1 MLILGLNAYHGDSSA
16 CLIKDGNVVCA
27 CEEERITRVKHWAGF
42 PIESIK
48 FCLDDQKISIKDIDY
63 ITISRDPKA
72 NIFKKIIYT
81 IKNHTNLNNLRKRF
95 NNALQISSIKNK
107 ISEGL
112 RIPKHDIKA
121 KIYNIE
127 HHRSH
132 LASSFF
138 ASKFNKAAVVSID
151 GFGDF
156 TSTMTAI
163 GIDNKLKVIK
173 TVNYPH
179 SIGIFY
185 TAATQFLGFKNYGD
199 EYKVMGLSSYGKPI
213 YINELEKII
222 SITDD
227 GLFKLNNNYFLH
239 FKEGVSMKWSN
250 GSPNINILYSPLWNR
265 IFGNARNK
273 NEDINQHHMNIASS
287 VQKFTEIII
296 CNMLNKLYDKV
307 KLKNLCLSGGVIQNS
322 VINGKIVKKTKFENI
337 YIPAAAHDAGT
348 SIGAAKLVHHEITGD
363 MTKRPLQNLYL
374 GPVQDNFTRLYM
386 ERTRPTT
393 PFEVADAIADGKI
406 IAIYQGRSEAGPR
419 ALGNRSI
426 LFDPRNK
433 EAKNI
438 INRVKRREEFRP
450 FAASVMEEYAKGW
463 FDLRGLNQSPYMMY
477 AVDVMSDEIPGVT
490 HVDNTCRVQ
499 TVNADQNFHYYQL
512 INCFH
517 EKTGVPILFNTSF
530 NLAGECIVETPVDAI
545 ETMKRSKIDAIYF
558 AELGCLVSNNNN
570 TTTTITT

>member
-1 MLILGLNAYHGDSSA
+1 MYILGINAYHGDSSA

-42 PIESIK
+42 PMESIK
-48 FCLDDQKISIKDIDY
+48 FCLDDQKISINDIDY

-112 RIPKHDIKA
+112 RIPKHNIKA

-138 ASKFNKAAVVSID
+138 ASKFDKSAVVSID

-185 TAATQFLGFKNYGD
+185 TMTTQFLGFKNYGD

-287 VQKFTEIII
+287 VQKYTEIII
-296 CNMLNKLYDKV
+296 CKMLNKLYDKV

-322 VINGKIVKKTKFENI
+322 VLNGKIIEKTKFENI
-337 YIPAAAHDAGT
+337 YIPVAAHDAGT
-348 SIGAAKLVHHEITGD
+348 SIGSG
-363 MTKRPLQNLYL
+363 LYL
-374 GPVQDNFTRLYM
+374 YNQILRNKRLPASFTSYLGSKFKETEIIDLLRHNNIKYRKLNDNDLYN
-386 ERTRPTT
+386 
-393 PFEVADAIADGKI
+393 EVSNNLISGGVVGWF
-406 IAIYQGRSEAGPR
+406 QGRAEFGPR
-419 ALGNRSI
+419 ALGHRSI
-426 LFDPRNK
+426 LVDPRREDAK
-433 EAKNI
+433 EILNI
-438 INRVKRREEFRP
+438 KIKRRERFRP
-450 FAASVMEEYAKGW
+450 FAPSILREFISEYFNINESVPFMEKVY
-463 FDLRGLNQSPYMMY
+463 
-477 AVDVMSDEIPGVT
+477 
-490 HVDNTCRVQ
+490 
-499 TVNADQNFHYYQL
+499 L
-512 INCFH
+512 IKK
-517 EKTGVPILFNTSF
+517 EK
-530 NLAGECIVETPVDAI
+530 E
-545 ETMKRSKIDAIYF
+545 KRF
-558 AELGCLVSNNNN
+558 QQ
-570 TTTTITT
+570 